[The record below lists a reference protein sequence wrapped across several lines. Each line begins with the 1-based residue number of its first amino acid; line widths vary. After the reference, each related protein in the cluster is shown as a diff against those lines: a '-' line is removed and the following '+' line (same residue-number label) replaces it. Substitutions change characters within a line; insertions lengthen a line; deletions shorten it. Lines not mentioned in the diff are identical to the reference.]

1 MSDYDLFVS
10 LFARSDKFHS
20 FLSCIKCHDY
30 ERAVANH
37 APDGIYHY
45 VVKLP
50 HNTICVELARHVFKY
65 RYVFLLP
72 NEKQQLVEMVSQS
85 PRLSKRLYT
94 ECKSY
99 LTPQQQQLLLDA
111 VLSDAVCSR
120 QLYPQVTDQALR
132 QQLLASVMRDTQ
144 ESLLLFQDIND
155 SQLRDTLFPVIAP
168 TESLAALLT
177 SNLERKHFDM
187 LLNWVLS
194 DWDQSFQL
202 LVRHR
207 HILNSED
214 LARVEEKV
222 LSDRAK
228 LLVIRL
234 FLFITLDINTNLW

>member
-1 MSDYDLFVS
+1 MNELKQLSTSIVVEWAYGVLTSDYAYFLLEPQAIQALV
-10 LFARSDKFHS
+10 DKIAKS
-20 FLSCIKCHDY
+20 P
-30 ERAVANH
+30 N
-37 APDGIYHY
+37 
-45 VVKLP
+45 
-50 HNTICVELARHVFKY
+50 VFKY

-228 LLVIRL
+228 LLAS
-234 FLFITLDINTNLW
+234 FNPAFPFYHA

>member
-1 MSDYDLFVS
+1 MNELKQLSTSIVVEWAYGVLTSDYAYFLLEPQAIQALV
-10 LFARSDKFHS
+10 DKIAKS
-20 FLSCIKCHDY
+20 P
-30 ERAVANH
+30 N
-37 APDGIYHY
+37 
-45 VVKLP
+45 
-50 HNTICVELARHVFKY
+50 VFKY

-202 LVRHR
+202 WVRYR

-214 LARVEEKV
+214 SARVREKV

-228 LLVIRL
+228 LLAS
-234 FLFITLDINTNLW
+234 FNPAFPFYHA